1 MVNGMSEVRAGKARE
16 RQSNFE
22 LLRVLAML
30 FVVLGHLFTEG
41 HLLSKAAGG
50 ALGAS
55 VALGCGARVA
65 VNLFVLAG
73 CWFLVAATRPGAGAF
88 APGRRWW
95 RLHFAVLCWTAPL
108 TIAALAMGARAETRD
123 VVRGFLPYFGRPL
136 WFASA
141 WMSLLLAVP
150 FLRRALEWDGRR
162 LGGAVA
168 VGALLVVLNSTLADF
183 REGYLTDMFWFMYVY
198 LFLGWARLH
207 APGWAKRIPGW
218 VMLLG
223 GLALYAAMAGPE
235 WWARAN
241 DTGAT
246 KATAKAVHKVAEW
259 YLADIKSAPNFLCA
273 LGIFGFFAKLDV
285 GSVRWINA
293 AARPAFAVY
302 VAHQTPAFWPLLWTR
317 IARCPEWWGRPWT
330 PWAAVGVAV
339 AIYAAVGIVEAA
351 RMRWIEPLWMRS
363 RLCTRLARAVDRLV
377 GEG

>member
-1 MVNGMSEVRAGKARE
+1 MNAERVGMVKA

-22 LLRVLAML
+22 LLRIVAML
-30 FVVLGHLFTEG
+30 GVVLGHMFTEG
-41 HLLSKAAGG
+41 HLLSHAEGG
-50 ALGAS
+50 ALAAS
-55 VALGCGARVA
+55 VVLGCGARVS

-73 CWFLVAATRPGAGAF
+73 CWFLVDATRPGAGAF

-95 RLHFAVLCWTAPL
+95 RLHFTVLCWTAPL
-108 TIAALAMGARAETRD
+108 TVAALALGARAETKD

-150 FLRRALEWDGRR
+150 FLRKALEWDGRK

-168 VGALLVVLNSTLADF
+168 VGGMVIVLNSTLADF
-183 REGYLTDMFWFMYVY
+183 REGYLTDTCWFLYMY
-198 LFLGWARLH
+198 LFVGWARLH
-207 APGWAKRIPGW
+207 APGWAKRVPGW
-218 VMLLG
+218 AMLLG
-223 GLALYAAMAGPE
+223 GMALYAAMAGPE

-246 KATAKAVHKVAEW
+246 KAAAKAVHKVAEW

-273 LGIFGFFAKLDV
+273 LGFFGFFAKMDI

-293 AARPAFAVY
+293 VARPAFAVY
-302 VAHQTPAFWPLLWTR
+302 VAHQTPAFWPVLWKK
-317 IARCPEWWGRPWT
+317 IAGCPGWWGRPWA
-330 PWAAVGVAV
+330 PLAAVGVAL
-339 AIYAAVGIVEAA
+339 AIYAAVGIVESL
-351 RMRWIEPLWMRS
+351 RLRWVELPWTRS
-363 RLCTRLARAVDRLV
+363 GLFRRLAGAVDRMV

>member
-1 MVNGMSEVRAGKARE
+1 
-16 RQSNFE
+16 
-22 LLRVLAML
+22 ML

-41 HLLSKAAGG
+41 HLLSKATDGTLA
-50 ALGAS
+50 AS

-73 CWFLVAATRPGAGAF
+73 CWFLVEATRPGTGAF

-95 RLHFAVLCWTAPL
+95 RLHFTVLCWTAPL
-108 TIAALAMGARAETRD
+108 TVAALAMGARAETKD

-150 FLRRALEWDGRR
+150 FLRRALEWDGRK

-168 VGALLVVLNSTLADF
+168 VGGLLVVLNSTLADF

-198 LFLGWARLH
+198 LFVGWSRLH
-207 APGWAKRIPGW
+207 APGWARRIPGW
-218 VMLLG
+218 ALLLA
-223 GLALYAAMAGPE
+223 GLALYAGMAGPE

-273 LGIFGFFAKLDV
+273 LGIFGFFAKLDI
-285 GSVRWINA
+285 GSARWINA

-317 IARCPEWWGRPWT
+317 IARCPEWWGRSWT

-351 RMRWIEPLWMRS
+351 RLRWLEPLWSRS
-363 RLCTRLARAVDRLV
+363 PLCKGLARAVDRLV